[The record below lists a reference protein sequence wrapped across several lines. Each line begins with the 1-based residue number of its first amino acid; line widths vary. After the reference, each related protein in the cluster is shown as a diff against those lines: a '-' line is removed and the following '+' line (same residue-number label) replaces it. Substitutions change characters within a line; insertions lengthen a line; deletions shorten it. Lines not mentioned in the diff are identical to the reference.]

1 MLLFPS
7 LKINVTL
14 LPIVVLLVIGD
25 VFYDAMRFLIWIN
38 SMKFNWLVINDSV
51 QFGRGIFKRCDLV

>member
-7 LKINVTL
+7 HQINAAL
-14 LPIVVLLVIGD
+14 LLIVILLVIGY
-25 VFYDAMRFLIWIN
+25 VFYDVVLFLIWIN

-51 QFGRGIFKRCDLV
+51 QFGGEIFKGCDLA